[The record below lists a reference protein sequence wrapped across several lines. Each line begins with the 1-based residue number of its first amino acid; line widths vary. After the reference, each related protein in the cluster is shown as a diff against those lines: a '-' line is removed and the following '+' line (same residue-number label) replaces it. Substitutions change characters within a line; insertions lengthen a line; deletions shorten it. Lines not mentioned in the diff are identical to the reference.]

1 MPDDARGEDKKS
13 KKANLKRA
21 GTVDPQDQWEKQKA
35 IQRAGT
41 SDPQEQWR
49 KEIAIRPSTNTKC
62 REEKEVRGKKTE
74 DMEARRMSSA
84 RATHED
90 IGGLLNAGKSTRGAT
105 AGPRGSS
112 WGGVGRNFH
121 GGYSIIWSWVIHSAG
136 IRQMDEDA
144 LSHDCCS
151 PIPVE

>member
-1 MPDDARGEDKKS
+1 MSPPLSPMPGKTSSTDVPDDARGEDKKS

-41 SDPQEQWR
+41 SDPQEQWS

-90 IGGLLNAGKSTRGAT
+90 IGGLLNAGKS
-105 AGPRGSS
+105 S
-112 WGGVGRNFH
+112 WLVAPDSRQSRMWDLVVG
-121 GGYSIIWSWVIHSAG
+121 
-136 IRQMDEDA
+136 QA
-144 LSHDCCS
+144 LVFTGLFTPWEVAFLPMFC
-151 PIPVE
+151 